1 MPLHA
6 ACQARLSRQPQAR
19 IAVYARVAVFLKCG
33 AEEGPPSSP
42 ILLGNIPRRGAE
54 KFAVSLPITFCEANR
69 HPGRNMM
76 LLSTLLL
83 SVAPQSALASTT
95 SDSQLASDPVCHD
108 EAWLVHTPGQGPA
121 TLYWPRAAWFSQLRS
136 SGGGTTLDVLPGVD
150 ALCLASRP
158 GAQTMT
164 PCDFAF
170 STDANYANFLD
181 GDVLRIDPRGGL
193 SLLLSEADISAA
205 LQVTSGNFDIDA
217 LHYAEEVCFFSVK
230 DGLQSASLGSI
241 EDGDVLWY
249 RTNDAST
256 GRVYTEAQV
265 QALVDHANPG
275 AGAIGD
281 VRALSAHP
289 STQELCFTVQGPT
302 PDDATLY
309 GDGQGGR
316 LIPGFAEADYG
327 FQVSTELDAFCFLE
341 QELPAKLVLDIDLPY
356 ASSGQSI
363 QFKLRHATPLGKV
376 KGVMTRKR
384 GFAESSYSGV
394 GAIFLDQANTLFQRQ
409 FQNGWM
415 HATQTD
421 AGGNASFRW
430 TAPDLP
436 PQFSQVDHYFQALD
450 LDSGALSNPV
460 LVRLR

>member
-1 MPLHA
+1 
-6 ACQARLSRQPQAR
+6 
-19 IAVYARVAVFLKCG
+19 
-33 AEEGPPSSP
+33 
-42 ILLGNIPRRGAE
+42 
-54 KFAVSLPITFCEANR
+54 
-69 HPGRNMM
+69 M

-83 SVAPQSALASTT
+83 SAASQSALASTT
-95 SDSQLASDPVCHD
+95 SDTQLASDPVCHD
-108 EAWLVHTPGQGPA
+108 ESWLLQTAGQGSA

-136 SGGGTTLDVLPGVD
+136 SGGSSTLDLLPGVD
-150 ALCLASRP
+150 ALCVVPRS
-158 GAQTMT
+158 GAQVLT

-205 LQVTSGNFDIDA
+205 LQLTSGNFDLDA

-230 DGLQSASLGSI
+230 DGLQSASLGNI
-241 EDGDVLWY
+241 EDGDLLWY
-249 RTNDAST
+249 RTSDGAT
-256 GRVYTEAQV
+256 GRAYTEAQI

-275 AGAIGD
+275 AGTIGD
-281 VRALSAHP
+281 LRSLSVHP

-302 PDDATLY
+302 SDDATLY
-309 GDGQGGR
+309 GDAQGGR
-316 LIPGFAEADYG
+316 LIPGFAETDYG

-341 QELPAKLVLDIDLPY
+341 DEFPTAVVLDVDLPY
-356 ASSGQSI
+356 ASSGQAI
-363 QFKLRHATPLGKV
+363 QLKLRHATPLGKV

-394 GAIFLDQANTLFQRQ
+394 NAIFLDQANPLFQRQ

-450 LDSGALSNPV
+450 LESGALSNPV